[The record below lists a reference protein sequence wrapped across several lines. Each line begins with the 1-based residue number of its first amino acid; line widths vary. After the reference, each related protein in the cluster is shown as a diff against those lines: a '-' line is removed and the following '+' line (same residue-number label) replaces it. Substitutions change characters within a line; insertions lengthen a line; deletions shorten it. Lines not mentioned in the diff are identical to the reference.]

1 MGLEGSLCQRG
12 IALAHQVVQILL
24 VPRERDASLRK
35 RWAQLILSDA
45 PVRDARSVT
54 AHPRASVNLAQTTM
68 RSEIGKLTLGKTYA
82 ERDRLNDA
90 IVTEIDKASD
100 RLI

>member
-1 MGLEGSLCQRG
+1 
-12 IALAHQVVQILL
+12 
-24 VPRERDASLRK
+24 
-35 RWAQLILSDA
+35 
-45 PVRDARSVT
+45 
-54 AHPRASVNLAQTTM
+54 M